1 MSLDLELSLPQVL
14 KLCGTDGCWVSHLI
28 LTGFSVIESEAHIR
42 SCGRQLVD
50 CVCMCVWLPIP
61 VCVCVEVIGYL
72 AMLSSLLPFESGDPT
87 QDTRCGRKHLYLLR
101 HEDFIANLE
110 DLEGCVIGL

>member
-1 MSLDLELSLPQVL
+1 MATGSSTSYLQGSVSLNL
-14 KLCGTDGCWVSHLI
+14 KL
-28 LTGFSVIESEAHIR
+28 AHIR
-42 SCGRQLVD
+42 SCGRQLID
-50 CVCMCVWLPIP
+50 CVCICVWLPIQ